1 MVNPASAEWTMS
13 NPTTETS
20 LALAAVD
27 FEAHTC
33 GSWVWSESE
42 LSCLKSAHSR
52 ARDLLKVLGGPRA
65 GAGSWLQLIVE
76 TSTLIEQ
83 KPQVNIFSY
92 VFKVLLFYFVSSF
105 QKINI
110 FLLFYFYFWFLIF
123 VFVSF
128 FFFWLLGLFCLVVF
142 LFMFLLFVFVF
153 IIFLGFW
160 QLDFFFAWLVY
171 FLLFVLFVFYFCPT
185 AQLVGSWFPGQGLGL
200 NECLVQTILS
210 PREYHQSIW
219 ALPEIHISAPR
230 PDSS

>member
-128 FFFWLLGLFCLVVF
+128 FFFFGFWGFFVWLFSFLCFCCLFLFLLFFLGFDSLISFLLGWFIFYCLFCLFFIFVP
-142 LFMFLLFVFVF
+142 LLNLQV
-153 IIFLGFW
+153 LGSLARDW
-160 QLDFFFAWLVY
+160 VWM
-171 FLLFVLFVFYFCPT
+171 
-185 AQLVGSWFPGQGLGL
+185 
-200 NECLVQTILS
+200 
-210 PREYHQSIW
+210 
-219 ALPEIHISAPR
+219 SA
-230 PDSS
+230 